1 MVHQLRQRHRG
12 RRRAPASTY
21 ARHARVLCADHPCVD
36 PGPPAEP
43 DELGQLL
50 PFRGENRLFR
60 SRTATESVR
69 GGPEPEMPPHGRD
82 NPRPLSVSLRVRVG
96 DLEVHVTVASKR
108 GRLPGFGHLGPRFR
122 PGCRNERVIGLTDGG
137 GHDMQPGAVER
148 DPGLKVAESGGPP
161 RSSPPGRPPP
171 PPPPPTLPPILPPPP
186 PPLPHS

>member
-12 RRRAPASTY
+12 GRRAPASTY

-69 GGPEPEMPPHGRD
+69 GGPQPGMPPPGPD
-82 NPRPLSVSLRVRVG
+82 DPRPLSVSLRGPADAPAALSPAVVTPGRAPALPRPAPRV
-96 DLEVHVTVASKR
+96 
-108 GRLPGFGHLGPRFR
+108 
-122 PGCRNERVIGLTDGG
+122 
-137 GHDMQPGAVER
+137 
-148 DPGLKVAESGGPP
+148 PP
-161 RSSPPGRPPP
+161 RALSTVPD
-171 PPPPPTLPPILPPPP
+171 
-186 PPLPHS
+186 

>member
-50 PFRGENRLFR
+50 PFGGENRLVR

-82 NPRPLSVSLRVRVG
+82 NARPLSVSLRVRVG

-137 GHDMQPGAVER
+137 GHDMQPRALER
-148 DPGLKVAESGGPP
+148 GPAPKVARTGGQPC
-161 RSSPPGRPPP
+161 PPP
-171 PPPPPTLPPILPPPP
+171 PAHPPPPSPPACCPPAH
-186 PPLPHS
+186 PHACPRW